1 MKQDVKNIFFLIL
14 VTYTFTPHRKNCFKT
29 PPVIARILCAD
40 TFKII
45 DGKVGK
51 LCRAGA
57 LFDLFSEIAF
67 IIVFL
72 VILYA
77 HFEVKAVAIERT
89 KQESVRDNAG
99 VWVNIAFIWQNKRN
113 VSCMK

>member
-77 HFEVKAVAIERT
+77 RSQSSER
-89 KQESVRDNAG
+89 S
-99 VWVNIAFIWQNKRN
+99 RN
-113 VSCMK
+113 PLGITLGFGSI